1 MLERAKVEPVDSATY
16 QLTWQAKPEGVDP
29 KQVMTKV
36 DATADSAALT
46 TQEPL
51 APVPSIMT
59 HPLSYLIRT
68 DVGKG
73 PLELLALRGFTL
85 PSRIFIDRPAP
96 VAKQPVAAGP
106 PPLPKAALAAAKHA
120 AVPIPQGSVP
130 E

>member
-1 MLERAKVEPVDSATY
+1 MANL
-16 QLTWQAKPEGVDP
+16 
-29 KQVMTKV
+29 

-51 APVPSIMT
+51 EGAPLIMK

-85 PSRIFIDRPAP
+85 PSRIFIDRSDRA
-96 VAKQPVAAGP
+96 AKLPVAAGP
-106 PPLPKAALAAAKHA
+106 PPLPKAALAAAKRA
-120 AVPIPQGSVP
+120 AVPLPQGSVP